1 MYNSS
6 DICGRTIGYGD
17 RGGVLDFSSLSLP
30 VIYKYFCRV
39 TIQPE
44 PTESSSTSGNFVLFH
59 FSGFE
64 VGRTCN
70 DSSITVLDGNGM
82 FMEPIEG
89 TCMLNYEIMK
99 VVHIPCTDPESF
111 IRGVQR
117 FFLLS

>member
-1 MYNSS
+1 MYNST

-30 VIYKYFCRV
+30 AIYKYFCRV

-44 PTESSSTSGNFVLFH
+44 STESSSTSGNFVLFH

-89 TCMLNYEIMK
+89 TCMINYEVTH
-99 VVHIPCTDPESF
+99 VVHIQVKLVYENSDFPYSK
-111 IRGVQR
+111 GV
-117 FFLLS
+117 F